1 MLENNISIYD
11 LVCGCVENG
20 SASCFKHHLVR
31 GSQEALLHKLPE
43 RYIFEESERKV
54 ESSKTDETIE

>member
-1 MLENNISIYD
+1 
-11 LVCGCVENG
+11 VCGCVENG
-20 SASCFKHHLVR
+20 SASCIKHHLVR

-43 RYIFEESERKV
+43 RYIFEECERKV